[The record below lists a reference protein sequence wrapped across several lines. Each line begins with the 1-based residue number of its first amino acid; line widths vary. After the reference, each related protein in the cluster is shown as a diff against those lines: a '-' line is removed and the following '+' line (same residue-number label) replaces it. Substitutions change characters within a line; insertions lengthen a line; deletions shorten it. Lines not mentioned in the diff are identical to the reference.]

1 MINGYSLKSIV
12 DQMKSDGR
20 SFEEIQSVVAEYKRR
35 QESQPVTDIV
45 GITME
50 DVPLEE
56 FVAPEKPQLRYINY
70 PQKNKKTGVTEFK
83 VLYEDEYNNIYKN
96 QEDYPD
102 TFEEY
107 ANSLNANIYN
117 VEEIEQDIEP
127 SMVGSFKKGDVD
139 KTLEAYKKEV
149 AELRE
154 SIIPENFEREIID
167 YIFQPYISGQITPE
181 RDVDITEL
189 PLKERLLE
197 AGRRTLAPP
206 DRLPA
211 DLRILFDEKGKDNI
225 TLEDIQENY
234 GEEIFNFINEK
245 RRNSVNAITK
255 KYKEEFGLTKEDA
268 ERLEFDSLPGEL
280 GVAAEQVSTYNK
292 TVKARYR
299 RDLSEAGFTDREI
312 QSLMANMVP
321 GQTYKI
327 PTFEGE
333 RDVLDLGMSKAGKY
347 SAKYPEYWGK
357 KKYTL
362 AKFDREAEVNKYITN
377 SNKLYENYERDLE
390 KQVAFIN
397 QKSAPYIEQL
407 KAIETELRVLY
418 ATGEA
423 ANNKTAIENLNIK
436 KQEILNNYH
445 QSGIKKDQEV
455 LDNNMR
461 FALDYANELE
471 KTSEELD
478 DLNLM
483 MYSSKLNYD
492 MFDRLLSNLNSNLVS
507 PIAFGAG
514 AFTALTVGNLL
525 DVFDPDGEYAKDIF
539 NSSVDYYT
547 LVQEEAKQFPQGMS
561 IKEVGSL
568 SDFGDWSL
576 NTLVDGA
583 PSILAVLGPQAIAR
597 TLVQKGGKAIIKD
610 RMRGALTQGD
620 KLKNQKLLQYLNS
633 SNPTQAA
640 IAKRAMQASAI
651 KNASK
656 LSMGLFFGMSGAG
669 KFGELETSWRNAE
682 ENIKNLR
689 AQIDNTNDLNLKQ
702 DLLQQLDYYEDAAD
716 SGRWQRALTGAFY
729 GGIEML
735 SERLGTLRYINGIQ
749 KVNKYSRRTGI
760 QDTFVKGWTTS
771 KYWKNRFKQF
781 GYGTLQTGKNVGI
794 ETVEEI
800 VAQMGQN
807 MMDKVIMGNTK
818 SIMEGVDIDLMSR
831 SAMISLGLQSPQLLG
846 NVNNI
851 FQNELSTYRQVK
863 QNRVDTTRLLEIEQ
877 QLEQNNL
884 SRAEINLLQKEKK
897 AIQDKLV
904 LGGFMT
910 YQKWGAMSNEE
921 KTQYIQDREA
931 LNFKE
936 QQYYQMI
943 SNPRFGEKGF
953 RETLES
959 MEKEIIKDNEKL
971 GEYLNNKKYKEYK
984 EFTKSLEGTGKMLTN
999 PTIAAANVDLYT
1011 AALALAEHHFDGETL
1026 NLKDNQ
1032 AVEDYI
1038 TENNL
1043 DQESANQLRNSYAFV
1058 NGNQMVVNEAKV
1070 FGSIAGQMAITEAGA
1085 IVNLQTESNFER
1097 FRAAI
1102 SPLHELAHMEINS
1115 KKVFSD
1121 LFPEAKAAA
1130 TSVIDVLGKQVQK
1143 GKLKEEVFNNIKNV
1157 LDKAYTDEN
1166 GVVDVDE
1173 ILTTLSES
1181 MIAGD
1186 ITQSMFA
1193 EMYGMKYFLNG
1204 MFRKAFPKIASIVS
1218 PFKTA
1223 NDMFNF
1229 VSNFVDKKTS
1239 YVRSAVMVPEE
1250 KKETV
1255 QTSAAMDMMK
1265 ELTNE
1270 ELVEVIKSP
1279 STSQAQRQ
1287 AAENVLFDA
1296 SGKIGLKAIGY
1307 DTRKGDISRENV
1319 LAEIQ
1324 AEIVKRDLVNKFTP
1338 VDPKTGETRTWST
1351 YVGNQISFE
1360 APNIFEKAKTIA
1372 REGERI
1378 DRPEARQVA
1387 EEQVEATREAPEVK
1401 PTIDIFTILPEEVR
1415 QEAQEE
1421 VDKKIKE
1428 NNIDISDKELSFKEL
1443 KQIAPYETLAK
1454 FFNIPVSRIT
1464 NPKDNLRKGDNISEI
1479 QRYILK
1485 NIDRLINTRPQG
1497 NAETIQTQA
1506 FGGVKAKLEGGE
1518 STGLSRKFLNT
1529 EYDKVLDAKGKQVKI
1544 NNNLQYKL
1552 RPGNRT
1558 RFLEASGITSNKVNP
1573 DFTPRSGESQFI
1585 KGVLEILA
1593 RNMGLSSFGK
1603 YVNEQAEAGVV
1614 EKPRAV
1620 KVRAKAAAG
1629 KAPLLK
1635 FSKPVFTGKTDTW
1648 KNILASGKITPI
1660 DMKTEDGRKA
1670 FKAWML
1676 KPGVSKKLSEA
1687 FWRNYG
1693 TFTGTTEGL
1702 TIEEL
1707 GIIEGKYIEEY
1718 IDEEGL
1724 PAIDKFDVTFFE
1736 DGKTKRLRT
1745 YAGNFAFLNNE
1756 EVEAIVN
1763 QMVEFAAEDADVT
1776 AAVSKDSYNKIE
1788 TKLND
1793 ENFVDKQDRKL
1804 KGLYKIFK
1812 AFEELMQEDKANIPF
1827 VAALL
1832 SSTSA
1837 YQGHFV
1843 RTSAPI
1849 RFYSIDKTGGLT
1861 EEHTLPASMVAKY
1874 LFIQAANNNLNE
1886 DTFKG
1891 IQNNYFQGGLR
1902 SYDDKKLKGIGVNGV
1917 KYNYVAKAPE
1927 DWTLDQSIWLRYF
1940 NPNVANTRGGI
1951 DPNGIMLAGNKTAAQ
1966 VLNLNVKGQPTTPAL
1981 NKSQIKVA
1989 PKNNKKQPKI
1999 SQFSK
2004 GVSNETVLDNMRMI
2018 DQALDNARDI
2028 NAEPKGISI
2037 YDFDDT
2043 LAFSKSKVIV
2053 IMPQNL
2059 EGISAI
2065 DKLIEENR
2073 EIGNRILAF
2082 RNEQELKAR
2091 RRKIDDLETQN
2102 SADEL
2107 RALYSK
2113 AKGQNKEDIKLALQE
2128 KYKAMGPEVIADSQI
2143 DIMTGEVMKITPAQ
2157 FATDAAKLENQ
2168 GAIFDFSEF
2177 NKVVDGKPGPL
2188 VPRLRKA
2195 IKKFGNEN
2203 IFVLTARP
2211 QASAQSIYDFLKGI
2225 GVELPLDNIVGLE
2238 DGRPQAKAN
2247 WVISKAAEGYNDFYF
2262 VDDAVKNVKAVAKVL
2277 EQVDV
2282 NSKVQ
2287 QAKIRFSKSLD
2298 ADFNKMI
2305 EGKTGI
2311 GVEKEYS
2318 AAKAQVVGAGKGKFK
2333 FFIPPSADDF
2343 VGLMYYLLGKGKEGD
2358 AQMAWI
2364 KTHLLDP
2371 YARAMASIST
2381 ARINM
2386 ENDYKA
2392 LKKELGIVPKNLRK
2406 QIPGEGFTVEQAVR
2420 VYMWDKQGMNI
2431 PGLSKTDLK
2440 ELTDYVKKNKELQIF
2455 GDNVINILK
2464 GEQYVQ
2470 PKAGWLAGT
2479 ITTDLINTLD
2489 TTKRAK
2495 YLEQWQNNVDII
2507 FSEKNMNKLEAAF
2520 GKSYRDALENML
2532 QRMKSGR
2539 NRGFAG
2545 DSLTGR
2551 FTDWTTNSIGTIMFF
2566 NTRSALLQTISAVN
2580 FINFSDNNILAAS
2593 KAFADQKQFWK
2604 DFMYLMNSDFLKERR
2619 GGLRFNVNET
2629 DIADMA
2635 REGGPRAII
2644 SKMLQF
2650 GFLPTQI
2657 ADSFAIASGGA
2668 TMYRNRIK
2676 TYLKQGLSQKEA
2688 EEKAFMDFREIA
2700 EESQQSSRPDRIS
2713 QQQAGPLG
2721 RIILAF
2727 ANTPMQYNRLIGKA
2741 ISDLRNRR
2749 GNTKAN
2755 ISKIIYYA
2763 FVQNLIFTATQQA
2776 LFAIAFGDND
2786 DEEEDEK
2793 VTSIANSMSDTLLRG
2808 LGFGGAVVSVIKNAI
2823 LRAEKESKKD
2833 RPNYEKIAYELTRLS
2848 PPISSKLSRINQAAR
2863 SYQWDKDKMQTMGF
2877 DIQNPAFLA
2886 AANVISAATNV
2897 PIDRAI
2903 RKMINID
2910 DAFSQDLM
2918 MWERMALLGGWS
2930 AWEIGID
2937 KDATT
2942 KAKKQIKK
2950 NRLKLR
2956 SGLKIKGLKLKK

>member
-1 MINGYSLKSIV
+1 MSNVYSLKSLV
-12 DQMKSDGR
+12 DQMESDGR
-20 SFEEIQSVVAEYKRR
+20 SFEEIQSFIREYKRR
-35 QESQPVTDIV
+35 QQSQPVTDIV

-83 VLYEDEYNNIYKN
+83 VLYEDEYNNIYKD
-96 QEDYPD
+96 QEDYPE

-127 SMVGSFKKGDVD
+127 AMARGIKKGSVD

-154 SIIPENFEREIID
+154 SITPKNFEREIID
-167 YIFQPYISGQITPE
+167 YIFQPYRKVEVRQSEDLGLEQEDIDLVNYALPEDLKALVKQKGQ
-181 RDVDITEL
+181 
-189 PLKERLLE
+189 
-197 AGRRTLAPP
+197 
-206 DRLPA
+206 
-211 DLRILFDEKGKDNI
+211 DNI
-225 TLEDIQENY
+225 TIEDVEENY
-234 GEEIFNFINEK
+234 GEQIFNFINEQRK
-245 RRNSVNAITK
+245 NSVNAITS
-255 KYKEEFGLTKEDA
+255 KYRKNFDLTEEDV

-312 QSLMANMVP
+312 ESLTANMVP

-327 PTFEGE
+327 PLFESE
-333 RDVLDLGMSKAGKY
+333 RDILDLGMSKAGKY

-362 AKFDREAEVNKYITN
+362 AKFDREAEVNRYITN
-377 SNKLYENYERDLE
+377 SNKLYENYERDLQ
-390 KQVAFIN
+390 KQVAFVN

-423 ANNKTAIENLNIK
+423 ADNKIAIESLNRK
-436 KQEILNNYH
+436 KEEVLNNYH
-445 QSGIKKDQEV
+445 NSGLKRDQEV
-455 LDNNMR
+455 LDNNMK
-461 FALDYANELE
+461 FALDYANQLE
-471 KTSEELD
+471 KTSQELD

-483 MYSSKLNYD
+483 MYSSKLNYN
-492 MFDRLLSNLNSNLVS
+492 MFDRLLSNINQQL
-507 PIAFGAG
+507 IAPAVVLSGSA
-514 AFTALTVGNLL
+514 AALTVGSVLDLL
-525 DVFDPDGEYAKDIF
+525 DPGEGYAKDIF
-539 NSSVDYYT
+539 NSSIDYYALT
-547 LVQEEAKQFPQGMS
+547 EEKAQQFPKAMS
-561 IKEVGSL
+561 IKDVGSL
-568 SDFGDWSL
+568 GDFGFWSL

-583 PSILAVLGPQAIAR
+583 PSILAVLGPQAYAR
-597 TLVQKGGKAIIKD
+597 VSSKVATRGIVDITKKNIIQQT
-610 RMRGALTQGD
+610 AL
-620 KLKNQKLLQYLNS
+620 
-633 SNPTQAA
+633 
-640 IAKRAMQASAI
+640 

-656 LSMGLFFGMSGAG
+656 LSMGLFFGMSGGG

-682 ENIKNLR
+682 ETIKNLR

-716 SGRWQRALTGAFY
+716 SARWQRALTGVFY
-729 GGIEML
+729 GGVEMYT
-735 SERLGTLRYINGIQ
+735 EKLGTLRYINGIQ
-749 KVNKYSRRTGI
+749 KVNKYSKRTGI

-771 KYWKNRFKQF
+771 KYWKNRLKQF
-781 GYGTLQTGKNVGI
+781 GYGTLETGKNVGI

-818 SIMEGVDIDLMSR
+818 SLMEGVDIDLMSR

-897 AIQDKLV
+897 ALQDKLV

-910 YQKWGAMSNEE
+910 YQKWGAMSKEE
-921 KTQYIQDREA
+921 KLQYIQDREA

-943 SNPRFGEKGF
+943 SNPRFGQKGF

-1011 AALALAEHHFDGETL
+1011 AALELANHHYDGETL

-1058 NGNQMVVNEAKV
+1058 NGNQMVINEAKV
-1070 FGSIAGQMAITEAGA
+1070 FGSIAGQMAITDVGA

-1143 GKLKEEVFNNIKNV
+1143 GKLKEEVFNNIKNI

-1229 VSNFVDKKTS
+1229 ISDFVDKKTN

-1324 AEIVKRDLVNKFTP
+1324 AEIVKRDLINKFTP
-1338 VDPKTGETRTWST
+1338 VDPKTGEARTWST

-1387 EEQVEATREAPEVK
+1387 EEQVETTREAPEVK

-1421 VDKKIKE
+1421 VDRKIKE

-1558 RFLEASGITSNKVNP
+1558 RFLEASGITNNKVNP

-1620 KVRAKAAAG
+1620 KVRAKAGAG

-1635 FSKPVFTGKTDTW
+1635 FSKPVFSGTTDTW

-1660 DMKTEDGRKA
+1660 DMKTDGGRQA

-1676 KPGVSKKLSEA
+1676 KPEVSKSLPEA

-1693 TFTGTTEGL
+1693 TFTGTTQGL

-1724 PAIDKFDVTFFE
+1724 PAVDKFDVTFFE
-1736 DGKTKRLRT
+1736 DGKTKKLRT
-1745 YAGNFAFLNNE
+1745 YAGNFAFLNND
-1756 EVEAIVN
+1756 EVEAVVD
-1763 QMVEFAAEDADVT
+1763 QMVEFAAEDADIT

-1788 TKLND
+1788 TKIND
-1793 ENFVDKQDRKL
+1793 KNFVDKQDKKL
-1804 KGLYKIFK
+1804 EGLYKIFK
-1812 AFEELMQEDKANIPF
+1812 AFEKLMQEDKANIPF

-1849 RFYSIDKTGGLT
+1849 RFYSINKTGGLT

-1874 LFIQAANNNLNE
+1874 LFIQAANNTLNE

-1891 IQNNYFQGGLR
+1891 IKNNYFQGGLR
-1902 SYDDKKLKGIGVNGV
+1902 SYDDKKLKGTGVNGV

-1927 DWTLDQSIWLRYF
+1927 GWTLDQSIWLRYF

-1951 DPNGIMLAGNKTAAQ
+1951 DPNGIMLAGNKTVAQ
-1966 VLNLNVKGQPTTPAL
+1966 VLNLDVKGQPTTPAL

-1989 PKNNKKQPKI
+1989 SKNNKKQPKI
-1999 SQFSK
+1999 SQFNK
-2004 GVSNETVLDNMRMI
+2004 KVSNETVLDNMRMI
-2018 DQALDNARDI
+2018 DKALDNARDI
-2028 NAEPKGISI
+2028 NAKPKGISI

-2065 DKLIEENR
+2065 DKLIEQNR
-2073 EIGNRILAF
+2073 EIGNRILAA
-2082 RNEQELKAR
+2082 RNEQQLKAR

-2128 KYKAMGPEVIADSQI
+2128 KYKAIGPEAIADSQI

-2311 GVEKEYS
+2311 GAEKEYS
-2318 AAKAQVVGAGKGKFK
+2318 AAKAQVVGASKGRFK

-2420 VYMWDKQGMNI
+2420 VYIWNKQGMNI

-2520 GKSYRDALENML
+2520 GKSYRGALENIL

-2635 REGGPRAII
+2635 KEGGPRAII

-2676 TYLKQGLSQKEA
+2676 TYVKQGLSQKEA

-2741 ISDLRNRR
+2741 ISDLRNGR

-2763 FVQNLIFTATQQA
+2763 FGQNLIFTATQQA
-2776 LFAIAFGDND
+2776 LFAIAFGDSD
-2786 DEEEDEK
+2786 DEEENEK

-2808 LGFGGAVVSVIKNAI
+2808 LGFGGAVVSVVKNAI

-2863 SYQWDKDKMQTMGF
+2863 AYQWDKDKMQTMGF

-2910 DAFSQDLM
+2910 DAFAQDLM

-2942 KAKKQIKK
+2942 KSKKQIKK

-2956 SGLKIKGLKLKK
+2956 SGLKIKGLKLKN

>member
-1 MINGYSLKSIV
+1 MLDGYSLKSII

-20 SFEEIQSVVAEYKRR
+20 SFEEIQSVVREYKRR
-35 QESQPVTDIV
+35 KDSQPVRDIV

-50 DVPLEE
+50 DKPLEE
-56 FVAPEKPQLRYINY
+56 FVAPEKQPLRYINF
-70 PQKNKKTGVTEFK
+70 QTKNKKTGATEFK
-83 VLYEDEYNNIYKN
+83 IVYEDEYNNIYKD
-96 QEDYPD
+96 QEDYPN

-107 ANSLNANIYN
+107 AGGLNTEIKTVDE
-117 VEEIEQDIEP
+117 VEPVDI
-127 SMVGSFKKGDVD
+127 GSVEKTSKD

-149 AELRE
+149 AELRDL
-154 SIIPENFEREIID
+154 ITPENFEKEIID
-167 YIFQPYISGQITPE
+167 YIFQPYKAQQVRQSEDIGLTQQEVDEQNLPEDLISLV
-181 RDVDITEL
+181 R
-189 PLKERLLE
+189 
-197 AGRRTLAPP
+197 
-206 DRLPA
+206 
-211 DLRILFDEKGKDNI
+211 EKGKENI
-225 TLEDIQENY
+225 TIEDVQENY
-234 GEEIFNFINEK
+234 GEQIFNFINEK
-245 RRNSVNAITK
+245 RRDGVNAITG
-255 KYKEEFGLTKEDA
+255 KYKNDFDLTEEDV

-280 GVAAEQVSTYNK
+280 GIAAEQVSTYNK
-292 TVKARYR
+292 GVTARYR
-299 RDLSEAGFTDREI
+299 SDLAKAGFTAAEI
-312 QSLMANMVP
+312 ESLTKNMVP

-333 RDVLDLGMSKAGKY
+333 RDVIDLGVSKDGKY
-347 SAKYPEYWGK
+347 SALYPEYWGK

-362 AKFDREAEVNKYITN
+362 AKFNREAEVNRYITN
-377 SNKLYENYERDLE
+377 SNKLYENYEKDLQ
-390 KQVAFIN
+390 KQVAFVN
-397 QKSAPYIEQL
+397 QKSAPYIEEL
-407 KAIETELRVLY
+407 KAIETELRVLN
-418 ATGEA
+418 ATGA
-423 ANNKTAIENLNIK
+423 PADNKIAIENLNRK
-436 KQEILNNYH
+436 KQEVIDNYH
-445 QSGIKKDQEV
+445 KSGIKKDQEV
-455 LDNNMR
+455 LNNNMQ
-461 FALDYANELE
+461 FALDYANQLE

-492 MFDRLLSNLNSNLVS
+492 MFDRLLSNVNQQIIAPAAITIGSVS
-507 PIAFGAG
+507 
-514 AFTALTVGNLL
+514 ALTVGNLMDL
-525 DVFDPDGEYAKDIF
+525 FDPVGGNAKDIF
-539 NSSVDYYT
+539 NSSIDYYALT
-547 LVQEEAKQFPQGMS
+547 EKTAQQFPKAAS
-561 IKEVGSL
+561 IKDVGSL
-568 SDFGDWSL
+568 SDFGFWSL

-583 PSILAVLGPQAIAR
+583 PSILAVLGPQAGARISTKIAA
-597 TLVQKGGKAIIKD
+597 KGLTGSAKDIIKKNILQQT
-610 RMRGALTQGD
+610 AL
-620 KLKNQKLLQYLNS
+620 
-633 SNPTQAA
+633 
-640 IAKRAMQASAI
+640 

-656 LSMGLFFGMSGAG
+656 LSMGLFFGMSGGG

-689 AQIDNTNDLNLKQ
+689 AQIDNTSDLNLKQ

-716 SGRWQRALTGAFY
+716 SARWQRALTGVFY
-729 GGIEML
+729 GGVEMY
-735 SERLGTLRYINGIQ
+735 SEKLGTLRYINGIQ

-771 KYWKNRFKQF
+771 KYWKNRLKQF
-781 GYGTLQTGKNVGI
+781 GYGTLEAGKNVGI
-794 ETVEEI
+794 EVVEEI
-800 VAQMGQN
+800 AAQMGQN
-807 MMDKVIMGNTK
+807 MMDKIIMGNTK
-818 SIMEGVDIDLMSR
+818 SLMEGVDIDLMSR
-831 SAMISLGLQSPQLLG
+831 SAMISLGLQSPQMLG

-863 QNRVDTTRLLEIEQ
+863 QNRADTTRLLEIEQ
-877 QLEQNNL
+877 QLEQGNL
-884 SRAEINLLQKEKK
+884 SRAEINVLQKEKK
-897 AIQDKLV
+897 ALQDKLV

-910 YQKWGAMSNEE
+910 YQKWGAMSKEE
-921 KTQYIQDREA
+921 KLQYIQDREA

-984 EFTKSLEGTGKMLTN
+984 EYTKSLEGTGKMLTN
-999 PTIAAANVDLYT
+999 PTIAAANIDLYT
-1011 AALALAEHHFDGETL
+1011 AALELANHHYDGKTL

-1058 NGNQMVVNEAKV
+1058 NGNQMVINEAKV
-1070 FGSIAGQMAITEAGA
+1070 FGSIAGQMAITEVGA
-1085 IVNLQTESNFER
+1085 IVNLQTESSFER

-1130 TSVIDVLGKQVQK
+1130 TSIIDVLGKQVQE

-1186 ITQSMFA
+1186 VTQSMFA

-1324 AEIVKRDLVNKFTP
+1324 AEIVKRDLINKFTP
-1338 VDPKTGETRTWST
+1338 VDPKTGEARTWST
-1351 YVGNQISFE
+1351 YVGNQIGFE

-1387 EEQVEATREAPEVK
+1387 EEQVEPTREAPEVK

-1421 VDKKIKE
+1421 VDRKIKE

-1558 RFLEASGITSNKVNP
+1558 RFLEASGITNNKVDP

-1603 YVNEQAEAGVV
+1603 YVNEQVETGVV

-1635 FSKPVFTGKTDTW
+1635 FSKPVFTGMADNW
-1648 KNILASGKITPI
+1648 NNILATGKIKPI
-1660 DMKTEDGRKA
+1660 NLKTEEGRA
-1670 FKAWML
+1670 EFKSWLLTEAPKYMT
-1676 KPGVSKKLSEA
+1676 EA
-1687 FWRNYG
+1687 FMKNYG
-1693 TFTGTTEGL
+1693 TFTGTTDGL

-1707 GIIEGKYIEEY
+1707 GIVNGKYV
-1718 IDEEGL
+1718 EEG
-1724 PAIDKFDVTFFE
+1724 DKFLVTYFDE
-1736 DGKTKRLRT
+1736 SGKTRRLRD
-1745 YAGNFAFLNNE
+1745 YAGNFAFLNND
-1756 EVEAIVN
+1756 EVEALIDN
-1763 QMVEFAAEDADVT
+1763 IESFAKEDSDIT
-1776 AAVSKDSYNKIE
+1776 AAVTRDTYTNIE
-1788 TKLND
+1788 NKLNNK
-1793 ENFVDKQDRKL
+1793 EFVDRQDRKI
-1804 KGLYKIFK
+1804 KGLFKIFQ
-1812 AFEELMQEDKANIPF
+1812 AFQQMMKDDKANIPF

-1837 YQGHFV
+1837 YQGHFI

-1849 RFYSIDKTGGLT
+1849 RFYSVNRQGGIT

-1874 LFIQAANNNLNE
+1874 LFIQAANGTLN
-1886 DTFKG
+1886 DKTFDGVRK
-1891 IQNNYFQGGLR
+1891 NYFQGGLR
-1902 SYDDKKLKGIGVNGV
+1902 KYDDKKLKGIGIDGR
-1917 KYNYVAKAPE
+1917 KYNYVAQAPE
-1927 DWTLDQSIWLRYF
+1927 GWTLDQSIWLRYF

-1951 DPNGIMLAGNKTAAQ
+1951 DPNSIMLANNQTAAEL
-1966 VLNLNVKGQPTTPAL
+1966 LNLNVKGQPTTQAI
-1981 NKSQIKVA
+1981 NKAEIKVA

-2004 GVSNETVLDNMRMI
+2004 PVSNQTVIDNMTNI
-2018 DQALDNARDI
+2018 DKALDNARNI
-2028 NAEPKGISI
+2028 NAEQKGISI

-2043 LAFSKSKVIV
+2043 LAFSASKVIV
-2053 IMPQNL
+2053 KMPD
-2059 EGISAI
+2059 GTT
-2065 DKLIEENR
+2065 K
-2073 EIGNRILAF
+2073 
-2082 RNEQELKAR
+2082 
-2091 RRKIDDLETQN
+2091 
-2102 SADEL
+2102 
-2107 RALYSK
+2107 
-2113 AKGQNKEDIKLALQE
+2113 
-2128 KYKAMGPEVIADSQI
+2128 
-2143 DIMTGEVMKITPAQ
+2143 KITPAE
-2157 FATDAAKLENQ
+2157 FAVQDEKLKFD
-2168 GAIFDFSEF
+2168 GAEFDFSEF
-2177 NKVVDGKPGPL
+2177 TKVVKGRPGPL
-2188 VPRLRKA
+2188 VPRLKKA
-2195 IKKFGNEN
+2195 IDKFGNKN

-2211 QASAQSIYDFLKGI
+2211 QASAEAIYDFLKGI
-2225 GVELPLDNIVGLE
+2225 GLEIPLDNITGLE
-2238 DGRPQAKAN
+2238 DGTPQAKAN

-2262 VDDAVKNVKAVAKVL
+2262 VDDSIKNVKAVAKVL
-2277 EQVDV
+2277 DQVDV

-2311 GVEKEYS
+2311 GAEKEYS
-2318 AAKAQVVGAGKGKFK
+2318 AAKAQVVGASKGKFK

-2343 VGLMYYLLGKGKEGD
+2343 VGLMYSLLGKGKEGD
-2358 AQMAWI
+2358 AQMAWL

-2371 YARAMASIST
+2371 YARGMASISRD
-2381 ARINM
+2381 RIAM
-2386 ENDYKA
+2386 QNDYKA

-2406 QIPGEGFTVEQAVR
+2406 KIPGEDFTIEQAVR
-2420 VYMWDKQGMNI
+2420 VYIWNKQGMNI

-2440 ELTDYVKKNKELQIF
+2440 ELNDFITSSKDLQIF
-2455 GDNVINILK
+2455 ADNLLNILK
-2464 GEQYVQ
+2464 GEQYAK
-2470 PKAGWLAGT
+2470 PRAGWLAGT
-2479 ITTDLINTLD
+2479 ITTDLLETLN

-2495 YLEQWQNNVDII
+2495 YLEEWQNNVDII

-2520 GKSYRDALENML
+2520 GKPYREALENML

-2539 NRGFAG
+2539 NRNFSG
-2545 DSLTGR
+2545 DSLTGK
-2551 FTDWTTNSIGTIMFF
+2551 FTDWLTNSIGTIMFF

-2580 FINFSDNNILAAS
+2580 FINFSDNNILAAGQ
-2593 KAFADQKQFWK
+2593 AFANQKQFWK
-2604 DFMYLMNSDFLKERR
+2604 DFMFLMNSDFLKERR
-2619 GGLRFNVNET
+2619 GGLRFNVNES

-2635 REGGPRAII
+2635 KQGGPRAII
-2644 SKMLQF
+2644 SKMLEF

-2668 TMYRNRIK
+2668 SMYRNRIK
-2676 TYLKQGLSQKEA
+2676 TYLKQGMDQKEA
-2688 EEKAFMDFREIA
+2688 EEKAFLDFREIA

-2713 QQQAGPLG
+2713 MQQAGPLG
-2721 RIILAF
+2721 RMILAF
-2727 ANTPMQYNRLIGKA
+2727 GNTPMQYNRLIGKA
-2741 ISDLRNRR
+2741 ISDLRNKR
-2749 GNTKAN
+2749 GDWKTNV
-2755 ISKIIYYA
+2755 SKIIYYA
-2763 FVQNLIFTATQQA
+2763 FVQNLIFTSTQQA
-2776 LFAIAFGDND
+2776 LFAIGFGDS
-2786 DEEEDEK
+2786 DEEEKDEK
-2793 VTSIANSMSDTLLRG
+2793 MVSIANSMSDTLLRG
-2808 LGFGGAVVSVIKNAI
+2808 LGFGGAVVSVVKNAI
-2823 LRAEKESKKD
+2823 LRAKKESEKD
-2833 RPNYEKIAYELTRLS
+2833 RPNYEKIAYEIGRLS

-2863 SYQWDKDKMQTMGF
+2863 SYQWDKDKMETMGF
-2877 DIQNPAFLA
+2877 DVQNPAFLA
-2886 AANVISAATNV
+2886 VANVISAATNV

-2910 DAFSQDLM
+2910 DAFTQDLM
-2918 MWERMALLGGWS
+2918 MWERLALLGGWQ

-2937 KDATT
+2937 KDVST
-2942 KAKKQIKK
+2942 KKQLNK
-2950 NRLKLR
+2950 LKLR
-2956 SGLKIKGLKLKK
+2956 SGLKIKGIKLKN

>member
-1 MINGYSLKSIV
+1 MSNVYSLKSLV
-12 DQMKSDGR
+12 DQMESDGR
-20 SFEEIQSVVAEYKRR
+20 SFEEIQSFIREYKRR
-35 QESQPVTDIV
+35 QQSQPVPDIV
-45 GITME
+45 GVTME

-83 VLYEDEYNNIYKN
+83 VLYEDEYNNIYKD

-107 ANSLNANIYN
+107 ANGLNASIYN

-127 SMVGSFKKGDVD
+127 AMAGGFKKGTVD

-154 SIIPENFEREIID
+154 SITPENFEREIID

-225 TLEDIQENY
+225 TIEDVQENY

-245 RRNSVNAITK
+245 RRNSVTAITK
-255 KYKEEFGLTKEDA
+255 KYKEDFDLTEEDA

-299 RDLSEAGFTDREI
+299 RDLAEAGFTDREI
-312 QSLMANMVP
+312 ESLTTNMVP

-362 AKFDREAEVNKYITN
+362 AKFDREAEVNRYITN
-377 SNKLYENYERDLE
+377 SNKLYENYERDLQ
-390 KQVAFIN
+390 KQVAFVN

-423 ANNKTAIENLNIK
+423 ADNKTAIENLNRK
-436 KQEILNNYH
+436 KQEIVNNYH

-455 LDNNMR
+455 LNNNMQ
-461 FALDYANELE
+461 FALDYANQLE

-492 MFDRLLSNLNSNLVS
+492 MFDRLLANLNRDILTIPVL
-507 PIAFGAG
+507 AMTTAG
-514 AFTALTVGNLL
+514 SLTVGNLMDL
-525 DVFDPDGEYAKDIF
+525 FDPAGGNAKAMF
-539 NSSVDYYT
+539 NAGIDYYA
-547 LVQEEAKQFPQGMS
+547 LASEKSKEFAPAMS
-561 IKEVGSL
+561 ITEVGSL
-568 SDFGDWSL
+568 GDFGAWSL
-576 NTLVDGA
+576 NTIVDGA
-583 PSILAVLGPQAIAR
+583 PSILAVLGPQAGAR
-597 TLVQKGGKAIIKD
+597 ITTK
-610 RMRGALTQGD
+610 ALTKGLTTSAKD
-620 KLKNQKLLQYLNS
+620 
-633 SNPTQAA
+633 
-640 IAKRAMQASAI
+640 IAKKNIIQQTAL

-656 LSMGLFFGMSGAG
+656 LSLGLFFGMSGGG

-716 SGRWQRALTGAFY
+716 SARWQRALTGAFY
-729 GGIEML
+729 GGVEMFT
-735 SERLGTLRYINGIQ
+735 ERLGTLRYINGIQ

-800 VAQMGQN
+800 AAQMGQN

-863 QNRVDTTRLLEIEQ
+863 QNRLDTTRLLEIEQ

-884 SRAEINLLQKEKK
+884 SRAEINLLQNEKK

-910 YQKWGAMSNEE
+910 YQKWGAMSKEE
-921 KTQYIQDREA
+921 KLQYIQDREA

-953 RETLES
+953 RETLNS

-984 EFTKSLEGTGKMLTN
+984 EFTKNLEGTGKMLTN
-999 PTIAAANVDLYT
+999 PTIAAANIDLYT
-1011 AALALAEHHFDGETL
+1011 TALELANHHYDGETIVL
-1026 NLKDNQ
+1026 DSNQ
-1032 AVEDYI
+1032 AIEDYI
-1038 TENNL
+1038 NENNL
-1043 DQESANQLRNSYAFV
+1043 DQTVADKIRNSNAFV
-1058 NGNQMVVNEAKV
+1058 YGDKMVINQPKIY
-1070 FGSIAGQMAITEAGA
+1070 GSIAGQMAITELGA

-1102 SPLHELAHMEINS
+1102 SPLHELTHMEINS

-1250 KKETV
+1250 EKQTV
-1255 QTSAAMDMMK
+1255 QTSAAMDMMR

-1324 AEIVKRDLVNKFTP
+1324 AEIVKRDLINKFTP
-1338 VDPKTGETRTWST
+1338 VDPKTGEARTWST
-1351 YVGNQISFE
+1351 YVGNQIGFE

-1387 EEQVEATREAPEVK
+1387 EEQVEPTREAPEVK

-1421 VDKKIKE
+1421 VDRKIKE

-1464 NPKDNLRKGDNISEI
+1464 NPKDNLRKGDNISEV

-1529 EYDKVLDAKGKQVKI
+1529 EYDKVLDAQGKQVKI

-1558 RFLEASGITSNKVNP
+1558 RFLEASGITNNKVNP

-1603 YVNEQAEAGVV
+1603 YVNEQADAGVV

-1635 FSKPVFTGKTDTW
+1635 FSTPVFTGMADNW
-1648 KNILASGKITPI
+1648 NNILATGKIKPI
-1660 DMKTEDGRKA
+1660 DLKTEEGRA
-1670 FKAWML
+1670 EFKSWLLTEAPKYMT
-1676 KPGVSKKLSEA
+1676 EA
-1687 FWRNYG
+1687 FMKNYG
-1693 TFTGTTEGL
+1693 TFTGTTDGL

-1707 GIIEGKYIEEY
+1707 GIVNGKYV
-1718 IDEEGL
+1718 EEG
-1724 PAIDKFDVTFFE
+1724 DKFLVTYFDE
-1736 DGKTKRLRT
+1736 SGKTRRLRD
-1745 YAGNFAFLNNE
+1745 YAGNFAFLNND
-1756 EVEAIVN
+1756 EVEALIN
-1763 QMVEFAAEDADVT
+1763 NIESFAKEDSDIT
-1776 AAVSKDSYNKIE
+1776 AAVTRDTYTNIE
-1788 TKLND
+1788 NKLNNK
-1793 ENFVDKQDRKL
+1793 EFVDRQDKKI
-1804 KGLYKIFK
+1804 KGLFKIFQSFQQMMK
-1812 AFEELMQEDKANIPF
+1812 DDKANIPF

-1837 YQGHFV
+1837 YQGHFI

-1849 RFYSIDKTGGLT
+1849 RFYSVNRQGGIT

-1874 LFIQAANNNLNE
+1874 LFIQAANGTLN
-1886 DTFKG
+1886 DKTFDGVRK
-1891 IQNNYFQGGLR
+1891 NYFQGGLR
-1902 SYDDKKLKGIGVNGV
+1902 KYDDKKLKGIGVDGR
-1917 KYNYVAKAPE
+1917 KYNYVAQAPE
-1927 DWTLDQSIWLRYF
+1927 GWTLDQSIWLRYF

-1951 DPNGIMLAGNKTAAQ
+1951 DPNSIMLANNQTAAEL
-1966 VLNLNVKGQPTTPAL
+1966 LNLNVKGQPTTQAI
-1981 NKSQIKVA
+1981 NKAEIKVA

-2004 GVSNETVLDNMRMI
+2004 PVSNQTVIDNMTNI
-2018 DQALDNARDI
+2018 DKALDNARDI
-2028 NAEPKGISI
+2028 NAEQKGISI

-2043 LAFSKSKVIV
+2043 LAFSASKVIV
-2053 IMPQNL
+2053 KMPD
-2059 EGISAI
+2059 GTT
-2065 DKLIEENR
+2065 K
-2073 EIGNRILAF
+2073 
-2082 RNEQELKAR
+2082 
-2091 RRKIDDLETQN
+2091 
-2102 SADEL
+2102 
-2107 RALYSK
+2107 
-2113 AKGQNKEDIKLALQE
+2113 
-2128 KYKAMGPEVIADSQI
+2128 
-2143 DIMTGEVMKITPAQ
+2143 KITPAE
-2157 FATDAAKLENQ
+2157 FAVQDEKLKFD
-2168 GAIFDFSEF
+2168 GAEFDFSEF
-2177 NKVVDGKPGPL
+2177 TKVVKGRPGPL
-2188 VPRLRKA
+2188 VPRLKKA
-2195 IKKFGNEN
+2195 IDKFGNKN

-2211 QASAQSIYDFLKGI
+2211 QASAEAIHDFLKGI
-2225 GVELPLDNIVGLE
+2225 GLEIPLDNITGLE
-2238 DGRPQAKAN
+2238 DGTPQAKAN

-2262 VDDAVKNVKAVAKVL
+2262 VDDSIKNVKAVAKVL
-2277 EQVDV
+2277 DQVDV

-2311 GVEKEYS
+2311 GAQKEYS
-2318 AAKAQVVGAGKGKFK
+2318 AAKAQVVGASKGRFK

-2343 VGLMYYLLGKGKEGD
+2343 VGLMYSLLGKGKEGD
-2358 AQMAWI
+2358 AQMAWL
-2364 KTHLLDP
+2364 KTHLLNP
-2371 YARAMASIST
+2371 YARGMASISRD
-2381 ARINM
+2381 RIAM
-2386 ENDYKA
+2386 QNDYKA

-2406 QIPGEGFTVEQAVR
+2406 KMPGEDFTIEQAVR
-2420 VYMWDKQGMNI
+2420 VYIWNKQGMNI

-2440 ELTDYVKKNKELQIF
+2440 ELNDFITSSKDLQIF
-2455 GDNVINILK
+2455 ADNLLNILK
-2464 GEQYVQ
+2464 GEQYAK
-2470 PKAGWLAGT
+2470 PRAGWLAGT
-2479 ITTDLINTLD
+2479 ITTDLLETLN

-2495 YLEQWQNNVDII
+2495 YLEEWQNNVDII

-2520 GKSYRDALENML
+2520 GKPYREALENML

-2539 NRGFAG
+2539 NRNFSG
-2545 DSLTGR
+2545 DSLTGK
-2551 FTDWTTNSIGTIMFF
+2551 FTDWLTNSIGTIMFF

-2580 FINFSDNNILAAS
+2580 FINFSDNNILAAGQ
-2593 KAFADQKQFWK
+2593 AFANQKQFWK
-2604 DFMYLMNSDFLKERR
+2604 DFMFLMNSDFLKERR
-2619 GGLRFNVNET
+2619 GGLRFNVNES

-2635 REGGPRAII
+2635 KQGGPRAII
-2644 SKMLQF
+2644 SKMLEF

-2668 TMYRNRIK
+2668 SMYRNRIK
-2676 TYLKQGLSQKEA
+2676 TYLKQGMDQKEA
-2688 EEKAFMDFREIA
+2688 EEKAFLDFREIA

-2713 QQQAGPLG
+2713 MQQAGPLG
-2721 RIILAF
+2721 RMILAF
-2727 ANTPMQYNRLIGKA
+2727 GNTPMQYNRLIGKA
-2741 ISDLRNRR
+2741 ISDLRNKR
-2749 GNTKAN
+2749 GDWRTNV
-2755 ISKIIYYA
+2755 SKIIYYA

-2776 LFAIAFGDND
+2776 LFAIGFGDS
-2786 DEEEDEK
+2786 DEEEKEKDEK
-2793 VTSIANSMSDTLLRG
+2793 MVSIANSMSDTLLRG
-2808 LGFGGAVVSVIKNAI
+2808 LGFGGAVVSVVKNAI
-2823 LRAEKESKKD
+2823 LRAKKESEKD
-2833 RPNYEKIAYELTRLS
+2833 RPNYEKIAYEIGRLS

-2863 SYQWDKDKMQTMGF
+2863 SYQWDKDKMETMGF
-2877 DIQNPAFLA
+2877 DVQNPAFLA

-2910 DAFSQDLM
+2910 DAFTQDLM
-2918 MWERMALLGGWS
+2918 MWERLALLGGWQ

-2937 KDATT
+2937 KDPAT
-2942 KAKKQIKK
+2942 K
-2950 NRLKLR
+2950 NKNKVKTNKLKLR
-2956 SGLKIKGLKLKK
+2956 SGLKIKGIKLKN